1 MKKLL
6 AGAITVAAIGSIV
19 AACGS
24 GDGGGD
30 IVEVTKG
37 TVIQNVTVVNTRDGS
52 LAPGRSVVL
61 EGGKIKAIAAAAS
74 VRLGGTAQAID
85 AAGKYMVPGYLDM
98 HAHTVAFA
106 DSQPT
111 YWPLLIANG
120 VTGIREMSGS
130 ATAIQRVRKLNTD
143 SAAGVVDAP
152 EILQIPGDLF
162 RGQTTMAA
170 TTVQFVQ
177 QQKAASADLFKIVAG
192 NREAVLAGLAESKI
206 QGLGVA
212 GHLVPAVSAL
222 ESSNA
227 GWQAIEH
234 LGAGWGL
241 ILDCATDEVAIRNDV
256 LSGKGATG
264 PFPATN
270 TLNPRIYDGTL
281 NAQFYQRIINT
292 YSDAKCQALTQAFVK
307 NVTWQVPTLIR
318 LRTQVYGDD
327 PLYRADPNLIYLD
340 KTTRAL
346 WEQLGKDFTSTLP
359 ATAVATLRQFYP
371 LQQKVTKMMKQSGVK
386 MLAGS
391 DLGGIWVIPGF
402 GLHQEFRELAASG
415 LSPLEILQMT
425 TLNGA
430 EFMKRE
436 ASMGTV
442 DAGKNADLVL
452 LDANPIDDAAN
463 LSKISAVVLKGK
475 YFSKSALEKLKS
487 EVADAYASQPLK
499 ALASAIDSSHID

>member
-1 MKKLL
+1 M
-6 AGAITVAAIGSIV
+6 
-19 AACGS
+19 
-24 GDGGGD
+24 
-30 IVEVTKG
+30 TKG
-37 TVIQNVTVVNTRDGS
+37 TVIQNVTVVNTRHGS

-162 RGQTTMAA
+162 RGQTTTAA

-177 QQKAASADLFKIVAG
+177 QQKAAGADLFKIVAG

-241 ILDCATDEVAIRNDV
+241 ILDCATDEPVFKFC
-256 LSGKGATG
+256 SM
-264 PFPATN
+264 
-270 TLNPRIYDGTL
+270 YSS
-281 NAQFYQRIINT
+281 QFRK
-292 YSDAKCQALTQAFVK
+292 S
-307 NVTWQVPTLIR
+307 
-318 LRTQVYGDD
+318 
-327 PLYRADPNLIYLD
+327 
-340 KTTRAL
+340 
-346 WEQLGKDFTSTLP
+346 LG
-359 ATAVATLRQFYP
+359 RGGQFGG
-371 LQQKVTKMMKQSGVK
+371 MG
-386 MLAGS
+386 LAGQAK
-391 DLGGIWVIPGF
+391 DCKLPPAPDHLWT
-402 GLHQEFRELAASG
+402 QY
-415 LSPLEILQMT
+415 SPSCWPMCRPCQ
-425 TLNGA
+425 
-430 EFMKRE
+430 
-436 ASMGTV
+436 
-442 DAGKNADLVL
+442 
-452 LDANPIDDAAN
+452 
-463 LSKISAVVLKGK
+463 
-475 YFSKSALEKLKS
+475 
-487 EVADAYASQPLK
+487 
-499 ALASAIDSSHID
+499 